1 MSVLVIGASGYIGF
15 AVSQVLRQHVYF
27 VYGLVRKPDLEHKLA
42 SNEIFPV
49 AGEVNKPE
57 SYTHIIQK
65 VNIVIDTTPD
75 PQGNSIVLAEV
86 KKHST
91 PSHGKKVLIFTSGI
105 LVHGHSDEVQI
116 SEENIK
122 TPPFLQKR
130 ADFEAAVIQSTEIH
144 GIVIRPGFVYGY
156 AGGNGGTHLG
166 ETVFELPDGKITIS
180 GSTTKRWSWVHVHD
194 LANAYLLAV
203 QKFTIASGQI
213 FNVAGENPPTYEE
226 FRKKAAQV
234 AGHKNAPVAT
244 VPIPAGNPWAPILE
258 VSVRIAP
265 IKARNLLG
273 WNPTHLHVLD
283 DLEPVYATYLAL
295 KNKK

>member
-1 MSVLVIGASGYIGF
+1 MSVLVIGAGGYIGF
-15 AVSQVLRQHVYF
+15 AVAQVLRQHGYI
-27 VYGLVRKPDLEHKLA
+27 VYGLVRKPDHEQLLA
-42 SNEIFPV
+42 RNEIFPV
-49 AGEVNKPE
+49 LGEANKPE
-57 SYTHIIQK
+57 SYAHIIKK
-65 VNIVIDTTPD
+65 VNTIIDTTPEV
-75 PQGNSIVLAEV
+75 QGSTVVLTEV
-86 KKHST
+86 KKHS

-105 LVHGHSDEVQI
+105 LVHGHSDEVQL
-116 SEENIK
+116 SEDNIK
-122 TPPFLQKR
+122 TPNFLQKR
-130 ADFEAAVIQSTEIH
+130 ADFEATVIQSTEIH

-166 ETVFELPDGKITIS
+166 DTVFALPDGKITIS

-203 QKFTIASGQI
+203 QKFAIASGQI

-226 FRKKAAQV
+226 FRKKAAHI
-234 AGHKNAPVAT
+234 AGHKNAPVVT
-244 VPIPAGNPWAPILE
+244 VPVPEGNPWAPLLE
-258 VSVRIAP
+258 LSVRISP

-273 WNPTHLHVLD
+273 WNPTHLHMLD